1 MQTELRGY
9 SAGISKYTGVTDQAT
24 LDEIE
29 ELMRD
34 EYHTLNHLS
43 PEKFARCA
51 RECWQAVQYMRTPDG
66 QAYMAQLDREFMGQ
80 A

>member
-9 SAGISKYTGVTDQAT
+9 SATISKYTGVTDQPT

-34 EYHTLNHLS
+34 EFHTLNHLS
-43 PEKFARCA
+43 PQKFARSA
-51 RECWQAVQYMRTPDG
+51 KECLQAVQYMRTPEG
-66 QAYMAQLDREFMGQ
+66 QAYMAELNREIMGL
-80 A
+80 